1 MAVCPAGNEVIG
13 EFLDDR
19 KKYIA
24 EVVKPLQQKEEIIYV
39 VPGSDAET
47 HVEKKFPYKKTQK
60 VSNGLRPDTIA
71 NFLASLPIVFQRGMA
86 EGLDTVY
93 HFRFTGDEECEST
106 IAIRNNSLAVQDGL
120 AGAPDILIKADAR
133 TWLDFLAREKNL
145 VTALVQRRIKIKG
158 SPRLMQSFA
167 KCFPF

>member
-1 MAVCPAGNEVIG
+1 MAVCPAGDDVIG
-13 EFLDDR
+13 EFLNEQ

-47 HVEKKFPYKKTQK
+47 HVGLKFPNKKIQK
-60 VSNGLRPDTIA
+60 VFNGLRPDTIK
-71 NFLASLPIVFQRGMA
+71 NFLASLPVVFQRGIAKNMN
-86 EGLDTVY
+86 TVY

-106 IAIRNNSLAVQDGL
+106 ITIRNSSLTIQKGL
-120 AGAPDILIKADAR
+120 VGDPNISIEADAKN
-133 TWLDFLAREKNL
+133 WLDFLAREKNL
-145 VTALVQRRIKIKG
+145 LAALVRRRIKIKG

-167 KCFPF
+167 KCFPS